1 MAKTFDLETSPGHLL
16 RRAQQYA
23 NDLYTNEVESGGL
36 TQRQFAV
43 LFAVEQQEGV
53 SQTVLV
59 RMTGIDRST
68 LADMIVRMQSKDL
81 LARKRTDEDQRA
93 NSVRITTAGRK
104 ALRAAMP
111 AVLRSETQIL
121 EALPARM
128 RTDFIKALTLIA
140 KASAD
145 AQQAAE
151 EDGGGKSKGRKR
163 R

>member
-23 NDLYTNEVESGGL
+23 NDLYTNEVDAGGL

-43 LFAVEQQEGV
+43 LFAVDQQEGV
-53 SQTVLV
+53 SQTALV
-59 RMTGIDRST
+59 ALTGIDRST
-68 LADMIVRMQSKDL
+68 LADMIVRMQKKDL

-93 NSVRITTAGRK
+93 NAVRITPVGRR

-111 AVLRSETQIL
+111 AVQRSETRIF
-121 EALPARM
+121 EVLPVRLRA
-128 RTDFIKALTLIA
+128 DFIKALTLIA
-140 KASAD
+140 QAVAD
-145 AQQAAE
+145 TQTPDG
-151 EDGGGKSKGRKR
+151 EDGDGKPKGRKR